1 MLVAMGGLSPADFD
15 VHYLLRALRRRLPLV
30 LLCVLVVPAVAVALS
45 VIQKKKYTAT
55 ASLLFRDPQFDQKLF
70 GASFVPSETDPARQ
84 AATNLDLV
92 SLQRVAALTAAQLPG
107 MTEQRVSS
115 AISVGSGGQADIA
128 TIQATSRSPSFAATL
143 ANAYASTY
151 IAFRRDADQAT
162 IRSAEIPLERQIA
175 ALPKAQRLGAP
186 GQSLQQRLGQ
196 LDVLAS
202 LQTGG
207 AELVQPA
214 EVPTSPSSPKPVR
227 NGAFGAFF
235 GILLAIA
242 AAIIA
247 EARDRRLRDPA
258 ELEQLFERPVLGV
271 LPEST
276 ALTGTDP
283 ALRSVPEL
291 DREAFRML
299 WVNLR
304 YFRLSR
310 DIRSVLITSADRADG
325 KSTVAWGL
333 ALMAAHAG
341 PRTLLVEADLRN
353 PSLASRF
360 DAPAQHG
367 LTSVLMGDVGLRE
380 AVVGLSLP
388 GTQHDSNPPRT
399 LDVLFAGRRPP
410 DPTDL
415 VQSQRMA
422 DFLRQ
427 VEQEYELV
435 VIDTPPAAIV
445 SDAIPLISMVRG
457 VIVVGRLGNT
467 FREHARRLRQ
477 QLENLEAP
485 TLGVVVNSMP
495 ESYQY
500 GYVYGYAYTELPSRN
515 GPRPP
520 REGERAAEAAAAS
533 NPRRSGD

>member
-1 MLVAMGGLSPADFD
+1 MRLSSADFD
-15 VHYLLRALRRRLPLV
+15 VGFVLSALRRRLPLV
-30 LLCVLVVPAVAVALS
+30 LLCVLVVPAVAVGLS
-45 VIQKKKYTAT
+45 VIQKKQYTAT

-70 GASFVPSETDPARQ
+70 GAAYVPSETDPARQ

-92 SLQRVAALTAAQLPG
+92 SLQRVAALTAARLPG
-107 MTEQRVSS
+107 MTQGKVSS
-115 AISVGSGGQADIA
+115 AISVSSGGQADTA
-128 TIQATSRSPSFAATL
+128 TIQATSRSPSFAAKL
-143 ANAYASTY
+143 ANLYAKTY

-162 IRSAEIPLERQIA
+162 IRSAEAPLRRQIA
-175 ALPKAQRLGAP
+175 ALPPAQRFGTL

-196 LDVLAS
+196 LEVLAS

-207 AELVQPA
+207 AELVQTA
-214 EVPTSPSSPKPVR
+214 EVPTSPSSPKPLR

-235 GILLAIA
+235 GILLGIA
-242 AAIIA
+242 VAMIV

-258 ELEQLFERPVLGV
+258 ELEELFERPVLGV

-276 ALTGTDP
+276 ALTGTD
-283 ALRSVPEL
+283 ATLQSIPEL

-304 YFRLSR
+304 YFRLNR
-310 DIRSVLITSADRADG
+310 DIRSVLITSADRGDG

-333 ALMAAHAG
+333 AVMAAQAG
-341 PRTLLVEADLRN
+341 QRTLLIEADLRK
-353 PSLASRF
+353 PTLAARF

-367 LTSVLMGDVGLRE
+367 LTSVLTGDVSLRG
-380 AVVGLSLP
+380 AAVGLSLP
-388 GTQHDSNPPRT
+388 GAQHDSTPPRA

-415 VQSQRMA
+415 LQSGRMA

-435 VIDTPPAAIV
+435 VIDTPPAATV

-485 TLGVVVNSMP
+485 TLGVVLNSVP
-495 ESYQY
+495 ESGRY
-500 GYVYGYAYTELPSRN
+500 GYVYGYGSSAPASRN
-515 GPRPP
+515 GHRSA
-520 REGERAAEAAAAS
+520 RDRERAVEAASGS
-533 NPRRSGD
+533 NPRHPDD